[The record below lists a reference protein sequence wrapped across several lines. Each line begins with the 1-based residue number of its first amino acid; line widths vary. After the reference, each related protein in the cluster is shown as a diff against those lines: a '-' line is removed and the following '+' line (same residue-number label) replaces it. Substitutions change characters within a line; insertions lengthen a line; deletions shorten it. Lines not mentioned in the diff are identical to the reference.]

1 MGVFAQ
7 QEWLF
12 RCGAEIRLYLMGFGV
27 HPAFK
32 VRGTVKASIL
42 EHSFILNST
51 AGISF
56 AEILRHIVDRL
67 SAEGLV
73 AAGPDHH
80 TGMILVA
87 LEHGCGAIH
96 TGWIPCGLIIWDGSC
111 CVHIPYFLPGAVAF
125 QVCFINDIETVGITE
140 VVKLTTIGIVGRAH
154 RVDVMALHT
163 ENVQQ

>member
-1 MGVFAQ
+1 RGSVSKQKAVAAERIIRGAILEVAAIGQETTALGKACTNCLVYPVPEKTALVHGVALFQRQVVHEAAGGISHGMGVFAQ

-42 EHSFILNST
+42 EYSFILNST

-67 SAEGLV
+67 SA
-73 AAGPDHH
+73 
-80 TGMILVA
+80 
-87 LEHGCGAIH
+87 
-96 TGWIPCGLIIWDGSC
+96 
-111 CVHIPYFLPGAVAF
+111 
-125 QVCFINDIETVGITE
+125 
-140 VVKLTTIGIVGRAH
+140 
-154 RVDVMALHT
+154 
-163 ENVQQ
+163 